1 MVVAAT
7 GFFDGVHLGHRK
19 VLGSL
24 CDIARSE
31 GKRSAVIS
39 FWPHPRSVLQQE
51 AYNLRLLNTSEEK
64 EALLKG
70 IGIDDIIYI
79 PFTKEFSK
87 LSTKEFMQQ
96 YLIDKYNVSVL
107 VIGYDHRLGNN
118 ISESQQQ
125 MISTA
130 ESLGLRVVRVSEFL
144 MDDNIISSTK
154 IRKLL
159 QRTDVEGAARFL
171 GYNYFIKG
179 VVVSGNRIGRT
190 IGFPTANMKLYNPLK
205 EVPGN
210 GVYAVYV
217 SVLGRRY
224 IGITNIGTRPTVGN
238 GNECTIETHILDF
251 NEDIYGLDIS
261 VEFVSKIRDER
272 KFASLD
278 ELKVEL
284 AANRDYAYEKLLSG
298 L

>member
-51 AYNLRLLNTSEEK
+51 AYNLRLLNTLEEK

-70 IGIDDIIYI
+70 IGIDEFINI
-79 PFTKEFSK
+79 PFTKEFSR
-87 LSTKEFMQQ
+87 LSTKEFMQK
-96 YLIDKYNVSVL
+96 YLIEKYNVSVL

-125 MISTA
+125 MIGTA
-130 ESLGLRVVRVSEFL
+130 ESLGLKVIRVSEFL
-144 MDDNIISSTK
+144 IDDNIISSTK
-154 IRKLL
+154 IRRLL
-159 QRTDVEGAARFL
+159 QQTAVEEAARFL

-217 SVLGRRY
+217 NVLGKRY
-224 IGITNIGTRPTVGN
+224 IGTTNIGTRPTVGN
-238 GNECTIETHILDF
+238 GNETTIETYILDF

-261 VEFVSKIRDER
+261 VEFVFKIRDER
-272 KFASLD
+272 KFGSLE
-278 ELKVEL
+278 ELKQEL
-284 AANRDYAYEKLLSG
+284 ARNRDFAFEKLSAG

>member
-224 IGITNIGTRPTVGN
+224 IGITNIGIRPTVGN

-284 AANRDYAYEKLLSG
+284 AANRDYAYKKLLSG

>member
-278 ELKVEL
+278 DLKVEL
-284 AANRDYAYEKLLSG
+284 AANRDYAYEKLLSS

>member
-1 MVVAAT
+1 M
-7 GFFDGVHLGHRK
+7 
-19 VLGSL
+19 
-24 CDIARSE
+24 
-31 GKRSAVIS
+31 
-39 FWPHPRSVLQQE
+39 
-51 AYNLRLLNTSEEK
+51 
-64 EALLKG
+64 
-70 IGIDDIIYI
+70 
-79 PFTKEFSK
+79 
-87 LSTKEFMQQ
+87 
-96 YLIDKYNVSVL
+96 
-107 VIGYDHRLGNN
+107 
-118 ISESQQQ
+118 
-125 MISTA
+125 
-130 ESLGLRVVRVSEFL
+130 
-144 MDDNIISSTK
+144 
-154 IRKLL
+154 
-159 QRTDVEGAARFL
+159 EGAARFL

-278 ELKVEL
+278 DLKVEL

>member
-278 ELKVEL
+278 DLKVEL

>member
-1 MVVAAT
+1 
-7 GFFDGVHLGHRK
+7 
-19 VLGSL
+19 VLGALSE
-24 CDIARSE
+24 IARSE

-64 EALLKG
+64 EALVKS
-70 IGIDDIIYI
+70 IGIDEIIYI

-96 YLIDKYNVSVL
+96 YLIEKYKVSVL

-154 IRKLL
+154 IRRLL
-159 QRTDVEGAARFL
+159 QQTDVEGAAKFL
-171 GYNYFIKG
+171 GYNYFLKG

-217 SVLGRRY
+217 NVLGKRY
-224 IGITNIGTRPTVGN
+224 MGITNIGTRPTVGN
-238 GNECTIETHILDF
+238 GNERTIETNILNF

-261 VEFVSKIRDER
+261 VEFVFKIRDER
-272 KFASLD
+272 KFNSLD
-278 ELKVEL
+278 DLKCEL
-284 AANRDYAYEKLLSG
+284 ALNRDYALEKLSAG

>member
-19 VLGSL
+19 VLGALSE
-24 CDIARSE
+24 IARNE

-64 EALLKG
+64 EALVKS
-70 IGIDDIIYI
+70 IGIDEIIYI

-96 YLIDKYNVSVL
+96 YLIEKYKVSVL

-159 QRTDVEGAARFL
+159 QQTDVEGAARFL
-171 GYNYFIKG
+171 GYNYFLKG

-217 SVLGRRY
+217 NVLGKRY
-224 IGITNIGTRPTVGN
+224 MGITNIGTRPTVGN
-238 GNECTIETHILDF
+238 GNERTIETNILNF

-261 VEFVSKIRDER
+261 IEFVFKIRDER
-272 KFASLD
+272 KFNSLD
-278 ELKVEL
+278 DLKCEL
-284 AANRDYAYEKLLSG
+284 ALNRDFALSKLSAG

>member
-19 VLGSL
+19 VLGALSE
-24 CDIARSE
+24 IARNE

-64 EALLKG
+64 EALVKS
-70 IGIDDIIYI
+70 IGIDEIIYI

-96 YLIDKYNVSVL
+96 YLIEKYKVSVL

-159 QRTDVEGAARFL
+159 QQTDVEGAARFL
-171 GYNYFIKG
+171 GYNYFLKG

-217 SVLGRRY
+217 NVLGKRY
-224 IGITNIGTRPTVGN
+224 MGITNIGTRPTVGN
-238 GNECTIETHILDF
+238 GNERTIETNILNF

-261 VEFVSKIRDER
+261 IEFVFKIRDER
-272 KFASLD
+272 KFNSLD
-278 ELKVEL
+278 DLKCEL
-284 AANRDYAYEKLLSG
+284 ALNRDFALEKLSAG

>member
-19 VLGSL
+19 VLGALSE
-24 CDIARSE
+24 IARSE

-64 EALLKG
+64 EALVKS
-70 IGIDDIIYI
+70 IGIDEIIYI

-96 YLIDKYNVSVL
+96 YLIEKYKVSVL

-154 IRKLL
+154 IRRLL
-159 QRTDVEGAARFL
+159 QQTDVEGAAKFL
-171 GYNYFIKG
+171 GYNYFLKG

-217 SVLGRRY
+217 NVLGKRY
-224 IGITNIGTRPTVGN
+224 MGITNIGTRPTVGN
-238 GNECTIETHILDF
+238 GNERTIETNILNF

-261 VEFVSKIRDER
+261 VEFVFKIRDER
-272 KFASLD
+272 KFNSLD
-278 ELKVEL
+278 DLKCEL
-284 AANRDYAYEKLLSG
+284 ALNRDYALEKLSAG

>member
-19 VLGSL
+19 VLESL
-24 CDIARSE
+24 CEIARNE

-51 AYNLRLLNTSEEK
+51 AYNLRLLNTLEEK
-64 EALLKG
+64 EYLLKS
-70 IGIDDIIYI
+70 IGIDEFINI
-79 PFTKEFSK
+79 PFTKAFSK

-96 YLIDKYNVSVL
+96 YLIGKYGVSVL
-107 VIGYDHRLGNN
+107 VIGYDHRLGSN
-118 ISESQQQ
+118 ISESQQE
-125 MISTA
+125 MITTA
-130 ESLGLRVVRVSEFL
+130 ESLGLKVIRVSEFIV
-144 MDDNIISSTK
+144 DDNIISSTK

-159 QRTDVEGAARFL
+159 QQTNVEGAAKYL

-179 VVVSGNRIGRT
+179 VVVAGNRIGRT

-205 EVPGN
+205 EIPGN

-217 SVLGRRY
+217 NVLGKRY
-224 IGITNIGTRPTVGN
+224 IGITNIGTRPTVDGK
-238 GNECTIETHILDF
+238 ECTIETYILSFD
-251 NEDIYGLDIS
+251 EDIYGLDIS
-261 VEFVSKIRDER
+261 VEFVFKIREER
-272 KFASLD
+272 KFASLN
-278 ELKVEL
+278 ELKQEL
-284 AANRDYAYEKLLSG
+284 AANRDLAFERLSAG

>member
-19 VLGSL
+19 VLGFL